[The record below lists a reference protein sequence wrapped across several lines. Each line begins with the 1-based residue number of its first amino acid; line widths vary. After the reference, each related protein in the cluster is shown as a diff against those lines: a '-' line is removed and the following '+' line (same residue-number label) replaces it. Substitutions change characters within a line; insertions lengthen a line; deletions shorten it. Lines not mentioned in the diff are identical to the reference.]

1 MSAWLSLSTHQINVK
16 NSKGGCSAPP
26 LYKKE
31 RLKTQKER
39 RLGLPESQCST
50 GTIHLPFS
58 LFYCRTHCWG
68 FIVNLLCSSKKVEPG
83 QLPIRKS
90 HLGPQKVDP
99 IKTEP
104 CRENRKVHLMS
115 YRLPAETVF
124 FTCFTQTCKN
134 HIEFYIYELIFMN
147 VKSQTL

>member
-1 MSAWLSLSTHQINVK
+1 MFHWHNPSAI
-16 NSKGGCSAPP
+16 
-26 LYKKE
+26 
-31 RLKTQKER
+31 
-39 RLGLPESQCST
+39 
-50 GTIHLPFS
+50 FS
-58 LFYCRTHCWG
+58 FLLQDTLLRVHCE
-68 FIVNLLCSSKKVEPG
+68 FIVLKLKKKVEPG

-104 CRENRKVHLMS
+104 CGENGKLHLMS

-134 HIEFYIYELIFMN
+134 HIEFYIYELIFMD